1 MTLRTVLV
9 LFLIV
14 FPPIQSNKAL
24 PITIEVQRNVDVR
37 HNTQPYESKGVL
49 YLYEPT
55 AKDFRLKKGQ
65 RFQMV
70 ETLSEGGCRIRF
82 KGKLF
87 AITSCPWL
95 GGFTDHQENV
105 FCIVTPK

>member
-1 MTLRTVLV
+1 MTLQTALA
-9 LFLIV
+9 LCLIFFL
-14 FPPIQSNKAL
+14 PIQSNKAL

-37 HNTQPYESKGVL
+37 HNTLPYESKGVL

-82 KGKLF
+82 EGKLF
-87 AITSCPWL
+87 GITSCPWL
-95 GGFTDHQENV
+95 DGFADHQESV
-105 FCIVTPK
+105 FRIVTSK